1 MTLTFEKPVPDDAET
16 LLDIQIRSFHS
27 DAQLYPGVE
36 ESGPPGY
43 DSLDALLNDMRS
55 YPMVKIL
62 YDGQIV
68 GGMVVIDHGGGH
80 VHLGRIYI
88 DPDYHNRGIGS
99 AAMRYLEQTWPA
111 QRYTLDTPAYAI
123 RNHHF
128 YEKFGYVRV
137 GESLV
142 EDDIVLLE
150 YEKRL

>member
-1 MTLTFEKPVPDDAET
+1 MQITFEKPLAQDAET

-27 DAQLYPGVE
+27 DAELYPGVVPG
-36 ESGPPGY
+36 GPPGY
-43 DSLDALLNDMRS
+43 DSLDEVLIDINDYS
-55 YPMVKIL
+55 MVKIL
-62 YDGQIV
+62 CDGQIV
-68 GGMVVIDHGGGH
+68 GAMLVIDRGGGH
-80 VHLGRIYI
+80 VHLGKIFI
-88 DPDYHNRGIGS
+88 DPDFHNRGIGS

-137 GESLV
+137 GESHV
-142 EDDIVLLE
+142 DDIVLLE